1 MARFFGPEQT
11 ALMTAVVDRLIPR
24 EGDHP
29 SASEVGAVEFID
41 AAVSESATLPRL
53 FSAGMNR
60 IEIESLRGGG
70 ARFVD
75 LRDELQDQVLQT
87 VETGSGSEF
96 FEALVGQAYN
106 AYYTNPAAVSALG
119 VDPRPPQ
126 PAGHEVDAGEREMR
140 LLDNVIARGRV
151 YREAE

>member
-11 ALMTAVVDRLIPR
+11 ALMSAVVDRLIPR

-29 SASEVGAVEFID
+29 SASETGAVEFID
-41 AAVSESATLPRL
+41 AAVAQSATLPRL
-53 FSAGMNR
+53 FLAGLNR

-70 ARFVD
+70 ARFAD
-75 LRDELQDQVLQT
+75 LRGELQDQVLQA
-87 VETGSGSEF
+87 VEMGRPDF
-96 FEALVGQAYN
+96 FEALTGQTYN

-126 PAGHEVDAGEREMR
+126 PAGHEVAEMDARDYA
-140 LLDNVIARGRV
+140 LLDNVIARGRI